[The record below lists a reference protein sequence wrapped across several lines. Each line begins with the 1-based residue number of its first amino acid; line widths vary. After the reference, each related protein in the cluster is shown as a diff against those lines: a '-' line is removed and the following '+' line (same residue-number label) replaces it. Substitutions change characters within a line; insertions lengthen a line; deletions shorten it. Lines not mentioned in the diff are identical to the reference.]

1 MWILLAKYRISY
13 EFVSEGAWLEETF
26 KLGLEGRAGESQMGR
41 KVKMALACIGGRA
54 AGSQQ

>member
-1 MWILLAKYRISY
+1 M
-13 EFVSEGAWLEETF
+13 EETF

-41 KVKMALACIGGRA
+41 KVKMAPACIGGRA